1 MSVRGFGEDVR
12 LPGQTVRDCEAIWS
26 GCTGASWLS
35 RGGELV
41 DAGGPCPKLGS
52 WSSKNEGPWERWERR
67 TERARASS
75 PAEGRKEKEQGT
87 EKAQSDGRAE
97 T

>member
-12 LPGQTVRDCEAIWS
+12 LPGQTDIWG
-26 GCTGASWLS
+26 GCTRASWLS
-35 RGGELV
+35 RGGERV
-41 DAGGPCPKLGS
+41 DPGGPCPKLGS
-52 WSSKNEGPWERWERR
+52 WSSKNEGPWKRWERR

-75 PAEGRKEKEQGT
+75 PPEGWKEKEQGT
-87 EKAQSDGRAE
+87 EKAQSDGRAA